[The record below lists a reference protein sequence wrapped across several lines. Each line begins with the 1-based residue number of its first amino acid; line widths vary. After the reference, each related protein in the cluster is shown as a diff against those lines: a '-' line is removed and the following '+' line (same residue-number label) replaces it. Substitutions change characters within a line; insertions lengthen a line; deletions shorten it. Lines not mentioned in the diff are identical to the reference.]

1 MTWTILRAGAPAIA
15 VTTGATLPMVIAIGR
30 RACVAIPVLVGIV
43 APRLVLIVTTPRR
56 LSLLY
61 RVRSRLDGQVVG
73 RQLRR
78 WRRRAHPAVVIRRWT
93 VLPLAVVVRIL
104 ILSVVLMPTAP
115 VLSTL
120 GAAVLQLIGQR
131 LRADTD
137 T

>member
-1 MTWTILRAGAPAIA
+1 M
-15 VTTGATLPMVIAIGR
+15 VTVIGR
-30 RACVAIPVLVGIV
+30 CAYVAIPVLVGIV

-78 WRRRAHPAVVIRRWT
+78 WRRRTHPAVVIRRWT
-93 VLPLAVVVRIL
+93 ALPLAIVVRIL
-104 ILSVVLMPTAP
+104 ILAIVLLLAILRARRVVAAMALIAALMAAVP

-120 GAAVLQLIGQR
+120 GALVLRLVGQR
-131 LRADTD
+131 MRADTD